1 MDSIEVPHSAQDNPT
16 SLASF
21 NAAVHNPDGSF
32 KMIDRPRWDLRV
44 DIDARIN
51 RHWTLYS
58 HNYFTGKRQML
69 VWQETPIGR
78 EYSTALIIPTIDLNL
93 GCAYEYNKWLSVYLE
108 LNNFI
113 HRHNV
118 NYYGY
123 TDPGINFVLGAS
135 YKF

>member
-1 MDSIEVPHSAQDNPT
+1 MCKIENKKT
-16 SLASF
+16 
-21 NAAVHNPDGSF
+21 F
-32 KMIDRPRWDLRV
+32 KPIR
-44 DIDARIN
+44 
-51 RHWTLYS
+51 YS

-78 EYSTALIIPTIDLNL
+78 EYATTLAIPTIDLNL